1 MLNENYKIA
10 TIFSEILQVL
20 QYLFLITLKI
30 NNNYKLGK
38 QLIWCQSLK
47 FKTIF
52 KKTKF
57 KKLKGFTDSFL
68 ASSILYFLH
77 TPFL

>member
-47 FKTIF
+47 FKTI
-52 KKTKF
+52 
-57 KKLKGFTDSFL
+57 
-68 ASSILYFLH
+68 
-77 TPFL
+77 